1 MAMGWGAT
9 ILGRA
14 TARKRCGER
23 SGLSPIALVSDE
35 SILLI
40 WGIFAAPL
48 IPVDRFMRRTL
59 FLIPHEIAGIPV
71 FGIGWALGLMVLA
84 AVVVTLYR
92 VKSGES
98 AGRYWTQ
105 HGLLW
110 ALFAAAVVA
119 FLPSVELVNIRG
131 EAVGL
136 PIRGY
141 GVMLL
146 MGIVAAVGLALNRAQ
161 RYGIGEEVIFGI
173 APWAIIGGILGARL
187 FYVIEYRDQFFYGD
201 LVSSLKRALNF
212 TEGGLVVYGSF
223 IGGFVAGGFH
233 VIRNRLPLLRLG
245 DVVVPTMFIG
255 LALGRFGCLLN
266 GCCYGGAYEDH
277 WSALRFPNGSP
288 VFQDQL
294 TSGDLIG
301 VRLTPERDRI
311 EAVQSQSLAEARG
324 LNRGDSVSQFGP
336 VRSVEL
342 ADPQRPAEDTPFGL
356 VAVVEGVEHYWPAN
370 ELPANARP
378 VRATQVMS
386 AVGGLALCIGLCFLS
401 RFVRRDGMIMLIGF
415 ISYAILRFAMEMLRN
430 DEPGQFGTALTIS
443 QWVSVM
449 VLVGSTIAMAWLLRR
464 PWADVADLTDNAL
477 AGEA

>member
-1 MAMGWGAT
+1 
-9 ILGRA
+9 
-14 TARKRCGER
+14 
-23 SGLSPIALVSDE
+23 
-35 SILLI
+35 
-40 WGIFAAPL
+40 
-48 IPVDRFMRRTL
+48 MRRTL
-59 FLIPHEIAGIPV
+59 FLIPHEIAGVPV
-71 FGIGWALGLMVLA
+71 FGIGWALGWMVVA

-92 VKSGES
+92 MKSGES
-98 AGRYWTQ
+98 AGRYWAQ

-110 ALFAAAVVA
+110 AIFAAAIVA
-119 FLPSVELVNIRG
+119 LLPSVELVNIRG
-131 EAVGL
+131 ESVGL

-146 MGIVAAVGLALNRAQ
+146 MGIVAAVGLALYRAK
-161 RYGIGEEVIFGI
+161 RSGIGEEVILGI
-173 APWAIIGGILGARL
+173 APWAIIGGIVGARL

-201 LVSSLKRALNF
+201 IVSSLKRSLNF

-245 DVVVPTMFIG
+245 DVVVPTMFLG

-266 GCCYGGAYEDH
+266 GCCYGGACEDN

-288 VFQDQL
+288 VYQDQL
-294 TSGDLIG
+294 TSGELIG

-311 EAVQSQSLAEARG
+311 AAVEPQSLAEARG
-324 LNRGDSVSQFGP
+324 LKQGDSVNQFGP

-356 VAVVEGVEHYWPAN
+356 VAVVAGVEHYWPAN

-401 RFVRRDGMIMLIGF
+401 RFVRRDGMILLIGF
-415 ISYAILRFAMEMLRN
+415 IGYAILRFVMEMLRN
-430 DEPGQFGTALTIS
+430 DEPGQFGTSLTIS
-443 QWVSVM
+443 QWVSVV
-449 VLVGSTIAMAWLLRR
+449 VLVGSSIAMAWLLTRPRR
-464 PWADVADLTDNAL
+464 EWTDDKL
-477 AGEA
+477 AGESRIDGR